1 MAYRGACARVALA
14 ASRDR
19 SRLIDEDDTVSCDVS
34 VEEMGG
40 AYRLRAHRSLGRAFL
55 LTFGAPLVDDA
66 LPSELIVDELP
77 WDLPELVTVWR
88 LVKGEN

>member
-1 MAYRGACARVALA
+1 M
-14 ASRDR
+14 
-19 SRLIDEDDTVSCDVS
+19 SCDVS

-40 AYRLRAHRSLGRAFL
+40 AYRLRAHSALGRVFL
-55 LTFGAPLVDDA
+55 LTFGAPLVDDV

-88 LVKGEN
+88 LVKGGP